1 VDSDYLQRQE
11 IISSY
16 VWNGAVVGYQNG
28 QSPEALSKP
37 GFVGDY
43 FWFV

>member
-1 VDSDYLQRQE
+1 MIKNEARMVKIDLT
-11 IISSY
+11 
-16 VWNGAVVGYQNG
+16 
-28 QSPEALSKP
+28 EALSKP